1 VSRADIFITKG
12 GMLQGMG
19 MSLMAL
25 GFEPKLC
32 RIPISMIGIEVSE
45 AMRGVRPRA

>member
-1 VSRADIFITKG
+1 MFVAEGR
-12 GMLQGMG
+12 MLQGMG

-32 RIPISMIGIEVSE
+32 RISISMIGIEVSE